1 MPALAH
7 LAARQATLAVLPLA
21 SPAIA
26 ICTKGSTLSGNAQ
39 VKRAVVL
46 VVVAAER
53 KTNARKQSG
62 IPPRILENPEKAGVH
77 QEVP

>member
-39 VKRAVVL
+39 VKRVDA
-46 VVVAAER
+46 AAER